1 MKKLKNWAAKSF
13 LASLF
18 LLIIA
23 PFIGFSAQNQGM
35 SIKAE
40 NAPFNQMLQKMET
53 KKENQLAM
61 TSQAAAAG
69 VKTSGENS
77 VVIVDPL
84 VRAADFKEAFNYLS
98 QYKAGSPIFFALQN
112 GEKLYNII
120 DLSVMKGGSIVIF
133 KMNSTQGQK
142 IKVVKTEDILSLGI
156 D

>member
-18 LLIIA
+18 LLFIA
-23 PFIGFSAQNQGM
+23 PFYGFSAQNQGI

-40 NAPFNQMLQKMET
+40 NAPYNQMLQKMET
-53 KKENQLAM
+53 KTEDKLAM
-61 TSQAAAAG
+61 KSQAAAVSKAP
-69 VKTSGENS
+69 GETS

-84 VRAADFKEAFNYLS
+84 VRATDFKDAYNFIV
-98 QYKAGSPIFFALQN
+98 QYKAGAPIFFELQN
-112 GEKLYNII
+112 GEKLYNVI

-142 IKVVKTEDILSLGI
+142 FKVVKTEDITSIGI

>member
-1 MKKLKNWAAKSF
+1 MKKQKSWVARSF

-18 LLIIA
+18 LQAIA
-23 PFIGFSAQNQGM
+23 PLYTFSAQNQGL

-40 NAPFNQMLQKMET
+40 NAPYNQMLQKMET
-53 KKENQLAM
+53 KKEDTLALK
-61 TSQAAAAG
+61 SQTAAVGAKAL
-69 VKTSGENS
+69 GETS

-84 VRAADFKEAFNYLS
+84 VRAQDFKEAFNYLN

-112 GEKLYNII
+112 GEKLYNVL

-133 KMNSTQGQK
+133 KMNSIQGQK
-142 IKVVKTEDILSLGI
+142 IKVVKTEDIVSLGI